1 MTQPALAFRKPPH
14 MLTALDRELDRQAST
29 PRGSEAALNVPLR
42 AWDGAIGEALRE
54 FLQRPGKEFRGEV
67 AQLFFGLFDDS
78 PIPESLPLVVEV
90 LHAGSLIVDD
100 IQDDSPQRRG
110 KLALHRLC
118 GLPIALNAG
127 NWLYFWAAELL
138 GELGLSDQRR
148 IQAHTLFNR
157 CLLDSHYGQALDVS
171 QRASRLSR
179 EELPVI
185 VKATTELKSGSLLAL
200 AAALG
205 ALVGGASDQLVRSCH
220 RFGREMGSALQML
233 DDLSG
238 VLSPRKLSKGEED
251 LRNDRPTWIWA
262 WLAES
267 QSPEHFERFRKTAAA
282 IAEGGE
288 PLLFIA
294 ELRGLLDGHKRAVH
308 ERLEAALGR
317 LQSELPDNANLGGL
331 RLAVE
336 RLENSYV

>member
-1 MTQPALAFRKPPH
+1 MTQPALAFYELPH
-14 MLTALDRELDRQAST
+14 LLTALGRELDRDVSA
-29 PRGSEAALNVPLR
+29 PLGSDAAKHVSPR
-42 AWDGAIGEALRE
+42 AWDGAIGGALRE
-54 FLQRPGKEFRGEV
+54 FLQRPGKEFRGE
-67 AQLFFGLFDDS
+67 LTKTFFAMFNDS
-78 PIPESLPLVVEV
+78 EIPHNLPLVVEA

-118 GLPIALNAG
+118 GLPVALNAG

-138 GELGLSDQRR
+138 GDVGLNDRQRV
-148 IQAHTLFNR
+148 QAHTLFNR
-157 CLLDSHYGQALDVS
+157 CLLDSHYGQALDLS
-171 QRASRLSR
+171 QRASCLSR
-179 EELPVI
+179 DELPVI

-220 RFGREMGSALQML
+220 RFGRDMGSALQML

-238 VLSPRKLSKGEED
+238 VLSPRKLGKGEED

-267 QSPEHFERFRKTAAA
+267 QTSEQFERFRKMGAA

-294 ELRGLLDGHKRAVH
+294 ELRGLLKGHKRVVH
-308 ERLEAALGR
+308 DHLEAALGR
-317 LQSELPDNANLGGL
+317 LQDELPDSTNMNGL
-331 RLAVE
+331 RLALE
-336 RLENSYV
+336 RLEGSYV

>member
-1 MTQPALAFRKPPH
+1 MTQPALAFRNPPEL
-14 MLTALDRELDRQAST
+14 LTALERELDRQAST
-29 PRGSEAALNVPLR
+29 PRGSEAALNVPSH

-54 FLQRPGKEFRGEV
+54 FLQRPGKEFRGEITRI
-67 AQLFFGLFDDS
+67 FYGLFDSS
-78 PIPESLPLVVEV
+78 PTPGSLPLVVEA

-100 IQDDSPQRRG
+100 IQDDSAQRRG
-110 KLALHRLC
+110 KLALHRMC
-118 GLPIALNAG
+118 GLPVALNAG

-138 GELGLSDQRR
+138 AELGLSDQQR

-179 EELPVI
+179 DELPAI
-185 VKATTELKSGSLLAL
+185 VKATTELKSGSLLGL

-205 ALVGGASDQLVRSCH
+205 ALAAGASEQGVRSCH

-251 LRNDRPTWIWA
+251 LRNDRPTWIWV
-262 WLAES
+262 WLAET

-282 IAEGGE
+282 IVEGGE

-294 ELRGLLDGHKRAVH
+294 ELRGLLEGHKRVVH
-308 ERLEAALGR
+308 EHLEAALRR
-317 LQSELPDNANLGGL
+317 LQSELPQTASLARL
-331 RLAVE
+331 RVALE